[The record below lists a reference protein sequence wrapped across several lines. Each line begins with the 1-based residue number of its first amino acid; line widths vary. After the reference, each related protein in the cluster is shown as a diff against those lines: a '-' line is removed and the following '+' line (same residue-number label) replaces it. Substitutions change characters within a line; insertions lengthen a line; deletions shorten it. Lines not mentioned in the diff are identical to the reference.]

1 MILFVNGCARANS
14 RTWDLAQ
21 TVLSCENDAVIE
33 VPLFR
38 EGPKPLNEE
47 RLLLRDELLRRN
59 AHDHPLLRWAVQ
71 FAQADTIVI
80 AAPYW
85 DLMFP
90 AAVRAYL
97 EAVTVS
103 GITFFYNEQ
112 GIAQGLCNAKKLI
125 YVTTAGGAI
134 MDNLGYAYVE
144 KLAKTFYGI
153 SDVRFVSAEGL
164 DIWGNDPEAIL
175 QKVKEDYRSR

>member
-1 MILFVNGCARANS
+1 MILFVNGCARTNS
-14 RTWDLAQ
+14 RTLDLAK
-21 TVLSCENDAVIE
+21 TVLDCEKDTVLE
-33 VPLFR
+33 VSLFKD
-38 EGPKPLNEE
+38 GPEPLNEE
-47 RLLLRDELLRRN
+47 RLLLRDGLLRQR
-59 AHDHPLLRWAVQ
+59 AYDHPLLQWAVQ

-90 AAVRAYL
+90 AVVRAYL

-103 GITFFYNEQ
+103 GITFFYNEH
-112 GIAQGLCNAKKLI
+112 GIPEGLCKAKKLI
-125 YVTTAGGAI
+125 YVTTSGGPI
-134 MDNLGYAYVE
+134 TDNLGFEYVE

-164 DIWGNDPEAIL
+164 DIWGNDPYAIL
-175 QKVKEDYRSR
+175 QKAKEDYCSR